1 MSRQDLKNLETEIMQ
16 LTTLLIEHGISVN
29 QEYTSIFQK
38 NVSGESRHCIG
49 IKKNNFDM
57 SIMLNTHL
65 EYKELHEQLDKSHIY
80 NIKLLDGALVSLYY
94 EFDKSYDLV
103 KHRLTFFP
111 STTLFSLESKE
122 NEDVDML
129 EHIYAD
135 IINHNIYPTPIRFDY
150 DPQASK
156 IDHSPSHL
164 TIGQYENCRI
174 PVSNPVSPTN
184 FFNFIFKNFYYNF
197 YKIKIEKLLKDSKI
211 SCFKLNCLEEN
222 NLTKHHH
229 LFI

>member
-122 NEDVDML
+122 NEDN
-129 EHIYAD
+129 Y
-135 IINHNIYPTPIRFDY
+135 
-150 DPQASK
+150 
-156 IDHSPSHL
+156 
-164 TIGQYENCRI
+164 CRW
-174 PVSNPVSPTN
+174 
-184 FFNFIFKNFYYNF
+184 
-197 YKIKIEKLLKDSKI
+197 
-211 SCFKLNCLEEN
+211 
-222 NLTKHHH
+222 
-229 LFI
+229 